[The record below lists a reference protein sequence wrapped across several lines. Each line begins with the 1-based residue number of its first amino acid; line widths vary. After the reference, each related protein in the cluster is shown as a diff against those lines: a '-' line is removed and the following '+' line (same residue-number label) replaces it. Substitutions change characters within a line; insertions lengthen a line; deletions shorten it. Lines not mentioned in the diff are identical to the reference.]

1 MGSGAFREEEN
12 IGTLDRSPSY
22 LLLCLNPQAHRRCVR
37 CSLAP
42 TTASELSAGL
52 PVATSWNFILALLA
66 VTVGIQIMLKFL
78 YMKPDPFCRF
88 IIEPRR
94 GKNWSLDPSLVA
106 RNGIGPWVLEP
117 SEKREISARSIR
129 VLATCS
135 SVQTRRPTIS
145 VCATRWR
152 PQLLVSCLRASQ
164 SPPRGPSSSRCLLS
178 PSSVGTTAP
187 ARPV

>member
-1 MGSGAFREEEN
+1 LLVTLKREF
-12 IGTLDRSPSY
+12 
-22 LLLCLNPQAHRRCVR
+22 LLIIDARAVSKSQNSTQD
-37 CSLAP
+37 
-42 TTASELSAGL
+42 
-52 PVATSWNFILALLA
+52 ILYSNTE
-66 VTVGIQIMLKFL
+66 VSFKFGIQIMLKFL